1 MRRCFELARNGE
13 GRVAPNPMEG
23 AIIVHEGRI
32 IGEGYHTQYGAPHA
46 EVMAVNSV
54 IDKSLLPCSTIYVSL
69 EPCCHYGKTPPCSQL
84 ILDMGIPKAIIA
96 ATDPFPKVSGG
107 GIKQLKDNGVEVVV
121 GILENEARELN
132 RFFYTYHQKKRPYI
146 IIKWAESIDG
156 FIDSER
162 AANEPPA
169 KITGLTSNTLVHRW
183 RTQIQSIMAGTN
195 TVIRDNPQL
204 TSRYWTGKN
213 PLRITFDRNGRIPV
227 NSAIFNDAADTLLFV
242 PQINNNEYGDRTS
255 QILVD
260 FENNTEES
268 VLKELY
274 NRQIQSVFIEG
285 GAQLINS
292 FIKKDL
298 WDEIRIFTGNIYLN
312 EGVKAPAKPNVSPVT
327 HSDIGNDNLLVY
339 RKNNL

>member
-1 MRRCFELARNGE
+1 
-13 GRVAPNPMEG
+13 
-23 AIIVHEGRI
+23 
-32 IGEGYHTQYGAPHA
+32 
-46 EVMAVNSV
+46 
-54 IDKSLLPCSTIYVSL
+54 
-69 EPCCHYGKTPPCSQL
+69 
-84 ILDMGIPKAIIA
+84 
-96 ATDPFPKVSGG
+96 
-107 GIKQLKDNGVEVVV
+107 
-121 GILENEARELN
+121 
-132 RFFYTYHQKKRPYI
+132 
-146 IIKWAESIDG
+146 
-156 FIDSER
+156 
-162 AANEPPA
+162 
-169 KITGLTSNTLVHRW
+169 
-183 RTQIQSIMAGTN
+183 MAGTN

-312 EGVKAPAKPNVSPVT
+312 EGVKASAKPNVSPVT
-327 HSDIGNDNLLVY
+327 HSELGNDNL
-339 RKNNL
+339 